1 MGLAQLTSGQ
11 GQRSRGDHGISIGCD
26 PREDRVMALRIE
38 GQFDMSGVHIGFG
51 SVGGRDQIRV
61 LITDYLLS
69 DAVLVE
75 LDIEYVG
82 GVAELAFGRLLRA
95 VRLECGQATD

>member
-11 GQRSRGDHGISIGCD
+11 GQRFRGDHGISIGCD
-26 PREDRVMALRIE
+26 PREDGVVALRIE

-51 SVGGRDQIRV
+51 SVGGRDQIRM
-61 LITDYLLS
+61 LIANYLLC

-75 LDIEYVG
+75 LDVEYVG
-82 GVAELAFGRLLRA
+82 GVSELAFWRFLRT
-95 VRLECGQATD
+95 VRLECG